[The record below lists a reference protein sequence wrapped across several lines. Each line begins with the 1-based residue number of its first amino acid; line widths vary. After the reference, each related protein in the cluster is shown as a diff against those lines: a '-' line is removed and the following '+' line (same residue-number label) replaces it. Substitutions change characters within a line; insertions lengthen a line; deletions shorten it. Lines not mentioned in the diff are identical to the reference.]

1 MLHSHRHHAVS
12 AHLHS
17 LLDDELHL
25 LALRQ
30 ALRQNQAYRRLM
42 AFRQL
47 LQAMHSHALAVNR
60 CNLRQRA
67 HAVVTHKLQL
77 RTWLH
82 AQHLTDM
89 TCIHTLNSHCFV
101 I

>member
-25 LALRQ
+25 LTLRQ
-30 ALRQNQAYRRLM
+30 ALRQNQAHSRLM

-47 LQAMHSHALAVNR
+47 LQAMHSNALTVNR
-60 CNLRQRA
+60 TDFRQRA
-67 HAVVTHKLQL
+67 HAVVTNNLQL
-77 RTWLH
+77 RTRLH

-89 TCIHTLNSHCFV
+89 TCIHALNSHCFV